1 MGITLFTTILRL
13 KMILFIVT
21 RGIER
26 KGRKKKYFYC
36 INKCTIIERIC
47 ACDLSCDML
56 NDFFVVSE
64 KSKTN
69 FQCFLWSLVKCL

>member
-1 MGITLFTTILRL
+1 MGITLFTTIPRL

-21 RGIER
+21 RGR
-26 KGRKKKYFYC
+26 KKMLKKKYFYC

-56 NDFFVVSE
+56 NDFFVASE